1 MTDPVQRSFVESRFG
16 SEPGRVGNSASG
28 ERTETPPSLG
38 ENLVSQ
44 ELLTPVSL
52 DWGEGEMAA
61 LTFFPDSSLWPNPF
75 IINALVS
82 RLLLSSS
89 T

>member
-44 ELLTPVSL
+44 ELLMPVSQ
-52 DWGEGEMAA
+52 DWGAGEMAA
-61 LTFFPDSSLWPNPF
+61 ITFFS
-75 IINALVS
+75 
-82 RLLLSSS
+82 
-89 T
+89 